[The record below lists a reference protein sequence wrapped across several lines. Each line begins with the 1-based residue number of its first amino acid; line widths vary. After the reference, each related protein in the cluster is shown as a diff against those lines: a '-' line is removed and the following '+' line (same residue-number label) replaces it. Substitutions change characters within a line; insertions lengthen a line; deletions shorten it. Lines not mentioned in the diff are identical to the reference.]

1 LTITLEHAEYKLLN
15 TSRFNKWLKLEMKI
29 DDLIIYLTPEMK
41 SLSEEDCSELIK
53 NAKRGKF
60 SLNEIVVVAA
70 WFQFVLLASQK
81 ILERPLLVDGISF
94 SSFSDALL
102 MAPFMCLIYLP
113 IYIKK
118 MKRLIKIQIL
128 MRSPNISVDEKKI

>member
-1 LTITLEHAEYKLLN
+1 MTITLEHAEYKLSN
-15 TSRFNKWLKLEMKI
+15 TSHFNKWLKLEMKI

-41 SLSEEDCSELIK
+41 DLSEEDCSELIK

-81 ILERPLLVDGISF
+81 ILERPLLVDGISI
-94 SSFSDALL
+94 SSFSDAIL

-118 MKRLIKIQIL
+118 MKRLIRIQIL
-128 MRSPNISVDEKKI
+128 MRSSNSSTEDTKN